1 MNNGINI
8 LNNLFELKYMPVKA
22 ISEINPLIL
31 LCKSRV
37 WMLICIACS
46 TVSLSFVC
54 VLPNS
59 IALLLGLCEP
69 LINRGKRAEYQMLSK
84 EKNHEFAYFLKIS
97 GEINPCG
104 TLQDH
109 AIP

>member
-22 ISEINPLIL
+22 ISEIKPLIL

-69 LINRGKRAEYQMLSK
+69 LINRGKRAEY
-84 EKNHEFAYFLKIS
+84 
-97 GEINPCG
+97 
-104 TLQDH
+104 
-109 AIP
+109 